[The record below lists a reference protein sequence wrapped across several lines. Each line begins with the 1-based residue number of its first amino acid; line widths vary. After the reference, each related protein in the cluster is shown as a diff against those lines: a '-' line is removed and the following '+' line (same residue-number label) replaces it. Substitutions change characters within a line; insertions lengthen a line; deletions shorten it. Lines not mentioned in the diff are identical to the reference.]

1 MEKMGLDVQLFDKDD
16 NELCMF
22 EIEQHF
28 HDAIFHDMKSWGS
41 YQYLRKIKDYYAPNI
56 YWNKEELKAFIN
68 DLNSYKIFICKK
80 YLPHLNS
87 LINRLGDE
95 KINRIHI
102 TGD

>member
-1 MEKMGLDVQLFDKDD
+1 METMGLDLQLFDSND

-28 HDAIFHDMKSWGS
+28 HDAIFYETKNWES

-56 YWNKEELKAFIN
+56 YWDKEELKEFIN
-68 DLNSYKIFICKK
+68 DLNYYKIFISKE

-87 LINRLGDE
+87 LIDRLIDE
-95 KINRIHI
+95 RISRIRI

>member
-1 MEKMGLDVQLFDKDD
+1 METMGLDVQLFDSDD

-28 HDAIFHDMKSWGS
+28 HDAIFYDTKNWGS

-56 YWNKEELKAFIN
+56 YWNKEELKEFIN
-68 DLNSYKIFICKK
+68 DLNSYKIFIGKD

-87 LINRLGDE
+87 LIDRLSDE
-95 KINRIHI
+95 KISRIRI